1 MLSAHPDD
9 RSPDM
14 NDESA
19 VRAILDEY
27 IAACVAGSVERLQA
41 IFHPDALMTGF
52 LAGQHLMG
60 PVEPFYQAVRN
71 TPPPGSEYHAV
82 VSDIRVAGAIA
93 SASIS
98 EQGYL
103 GLDFVDLFHLVRQ
116 QGDWKIVSKTFNG
129 VPPGQS

>member
-1 MLSAHPDD
+1 
-9 RSPDM
+9 M
-14 NDESA
+14 NDENA

-27 IAACVAGSVERLQA
+27 ISACVAGSVERLQA

-60 PVEPFYQAVRN
+60 TVAPFYDAVRN
-71 TPPPGSEYHAV
+71 TPPPGSGYHAAV
-82 VSDIRVAGAIA
+82 ADIRVAGAVA
-93 SASIS
+93 SATVT

-103 GLDFVDLFHLVRQ
+103 GLDFVDLFHLVRKED
-116 QGDWKIVSKTFNG
+116 GWKIVSKTFNG